1 MTVQSNTTEHKH
13 SPMQLR
19 VLLHH
24 YYSPANWSE
33 EHRSC
38 EAAGDATRYWL
49 ENGCLEERDDG
60 DHDSGFYVTERG
72 LAMVE
77 AWLSAPLP
85 DAPLPDA
92 PVRSKVTGQA
102 PLVFNLPAG
111 TSLVFN
117 IGGQDE

>member
-1 MTVQSNTTEHKH
+1 MNLH

-38 EAAGDATRYWL
+38 KAAGDATQYWL

-72 LAMVE
+72 KAMVE
-77 AWLSAPLP
+77 AWLSVPVP
-85 DAPLPDA
+85 DT
-92 PVRSKVTGQA
+92 PVRSKGTGQA
-102 PLVFNLPAG
+102 PLVFNIPDGAQ
-111 TSLVFN
+111 LVFN
-117 IGGQDE
+117 IGNQGEEG